1 MAAKIHGIESGFKHA
16 RAAQVHLRGYRSAR
30 QRAVLRPRAWKAKGA
45 PSRFAGHSR
54 IHGRISGS
62 HRDGGRDAAA
72 AGRRGEKGIISLSL
86 HPLLC
91 ERGLQG
97 FGHQHAQLAAPG
109 A

>member
-1 MAAKIHGIESGFKHA
+1 MGLNPASNMRVPLKYICEDIDRHGNVRCYV
-16 RAAQVHLRGYRSAR
+16 RAPGKRKVRLRALPGT
-30 QRAVLRPRAWKAKGA
+30 PEFMEG
-45 PSRFAGHSR
+45 
-54 IHGRISGS
+54 ISGS